1 MRTSI
6 LDHIR
11 SNIIG
16 YVALFI
22 ALGGGAY
29 AATAPTNSVVT
40 KSIRDGAVTAP
51 KLHSPS
57 VTTAKFAASA
67 LAPRARVARDSQQL
81 GGRTPAGYQRRVT
94 ESCVNDTAIRAIA
107 PADTVSCV
115 SP

>member
-29 AATAPTNSVVT
+29 AATAPSNSVVT

-51 KLHSPS
+51 KLHNPS
-57 VTTAKFAASA
+57 VTTAKFADSA
-67 LAPRARVARDSQQL
+67 LAPRARVARNSQQL
-81 GGRTPAGYQRRVT
+81 GGRTPARYQRRG
-94 ESCVNDTAIRAIA
+94 DAGLR
-107 PADTVSCV
+107 P
-115 SP
+115 P